1 MADGTQDAWENL
13 LKDLLEL
20 DKEALK
26 PKKKAKA
33 PNPNKQLYASAM
45 RVTVEC
51 AYDGTETVINLVTE
65 DGAIFASGR
74 AKRRKGDKADRSLGM
89 SLATK
94 RAFQAAVD
102 REGAFLKTIGYEE

>member
-1 MADGTQDAWENL
+1 MSDAWENL

-20 DKEALK
+20 DKQQE
-26 PKKKAKA
+26 PKKA
-33 PNPNKQLYASAM
+33 PNPNKAIYASAM

-51 AYDGTETVINLVTE
+51 AYDGTETLINLVTE
-65 DGAIFASGR
+65 GGAVFASGR

-94 RAFQAAVD
+94 RAFQAAAD